1 MTHDNP
7 WPRRTLH
14 ETYALLTAPG
24 APFEMREEVIRGVPM
39 RTYVRALPSLRAAFD
54 TGAAWD
60 DREHI
65 VYRGERIT
73 FGAVRRAAAGLGKA
87 LGREFGVSKGDRV
100 ALAMRN
106 LPEWVVTFWATVA
119 TGAVIV
125 PVNAWGTADE
135 IAYAVRDSGA
145 KVLVVDEERFARLGV
160 ALADLDLAG
169 VIVARASPEKLRGAT
184 AFEGL
189 VGATRDYGGLP
200 AVDLPDP
207 QLEPEDD
214 ATIFYTSGT
223 TGRPKGALGTHRN
236 VTTNLVNIGLRVA
249 RAKLRRGETLEVAPP
264 AAQLTTLL
272 PVPLFH
278 VTGCHSGITP
288 AMLSGTRIVL
298 MHKWVVEDA
307 LALIERERVNTVV
320 TVPAMTWQIVQS
332 EVLDRYDLSSIATI
346 TYGGAPAP
354 PELHGL
360 VLERFP
366 GTFVANGF
374 GMTETSSV
382 ITSNSAEDFAL
393 HPDSVGTAMP
403 CNDFRVVDDTGAE
416 VARGAA
422 GELLVKGPNIIKGY
436 WRRTEETAAAIQ
448 DGWLRTG
455 DIVRIDEE
463 GFFYALDRAKDVLIR
478 GGENV
483 YCTEIED
490 VAMRHPDVLEIAVI
504 GVPHTVL
511 GEEVGAVVRLV
522 PGARVTD
529 RELQAFVGGYL
540 ASFKAPAHIFRSEE
554 PLPRNAAGK
563 VLKRQLRDAVL
574 APGAAPI
581 RGAD

>member
-1 MTHDNP
+1 M
-7 WPRRTLH
+7 
-14 ETYALLTAPG
+14 Y
-24 APFEMREEVIRGVPM
+24 
-39 RTYVRALPSLRAAFD
+39 
-54 TGAAWD
+54 
-60 DREHI
+60 
-65 VYRGERIT
+65 
-73 FGAVRRAAAGLGKA
+73 
-87 LGREFGVSKGDRV
+87 
-100 ALAMRN
+100 
-106 LPEWVVTFWATVA
+106 
-119 TGAVIV
+119 
-125 PVNAWGTADE
+125 
-135 IAYAVRDSGA
+135 
-145 KVLVVDEERFARLGV
+145 
-160 ALADLDLAG
+160 
-169 VIVARASPEKLRGAT
+169 
-184 AFEGL
+184 
-189 VGATRDYGGLP
+189 
-200 AVDLPDP
+200 
-207 QLEPEDD
+207 
-214 ATIFYTSGT
+214 
-223 TGRPKGALGTHRN
+223 
-236 VTTNLVNIGLRVA
+236 
-249 RAKLRRGETLEVAPP
+249 
-264 AAQLTTLL
+264 
-272 PVPLFH
+272 
-278 VTGCHSGITP
+278 
-288 AMLSGTRIVL
+288 
-298 MHKWVVEDA
+298 KWNVEDA

-360 VLERFP
+360 VLEQFP
-366 GTFVANGF
+366 GIFVANGF

-382 ITSNSAEDFAL
+382 ITSNSAEDFAA

-403 CNDFRVVDDTGAE
+403 CNDFRVVDETGAE

-436 WRRTEETAAAIQ
+436 WRQPDETAAAIQ
-448 DGWLRTG
+448 RGWLRTG

-490 VAMRHPDVLEIAVI
+490 VAMRHPELLEIAVI

-511 GEEVGAVVRLV
+511 GEEVGAVVRLA

-529 RELQAFVGGYL
+529 QELQAFIGGFL
-540 ASFKAPAHIFRSEE
+540 ASFKTPAHIFRSDE

-574 APGAAPI
+574 KPAAGPV

>member
-1 MTHDNP
+1 MTQDDR
-7 WPRRTLH
+7 WPRRTLP

-24 APFEMREEVIRGVPM
+24 APFEMRDEVIGGVPM
-39 RTYVRALPSLRAAFD
+39 RTYVRAAPSLRAVFEA
-54 TGAAWD
+54 GAAWD
-60 DREHI
+60 EREHI
-65 VYRGERIT
+65 VYRDERIT
-73 FGAVRRAAAGLGKA
+73 FGGVRRAAAALGKA
-87 LGREFGVSKGDRV
+87 LARDFGVGKGDRV

-106 LPEWVVTFWATVA
+106 LPEWVVTFWAAVA

-125 PVNAWGTADE
+125 PINAWGTADE

-145 KVLVVDEERFARLGV
+145 KVLVADEERLARLGAAV
-160 ALADLDLAG
+160 AELDLAG
-169 VIVARASPEKLRGAT
+169 VIVARAGPEGLAGAT
-184 AFEGL
+184 AFESL
-189 VGATRDYGGLP
+189 VGATGGYGDLP

-207 QLEPEDD
+207 RLEPEDD

-236 VTTNLVNIGLRVA
+236 ITTNLVNIGLRTA
-249 RAKLRRGETLEVAPP
+249 RAVLRRGEALPAGPP

-288 AMLSGTRIVL
+288 AMLSGARIVL
-298 MHKWVVEDA
+298 MYKWNLEDA
-307 LALIERERVNTVV
+307 LGLIERERINTVV

-332 EVLDRYDLSSIATI
+332 PDLHRYDLSSIATI

-366 GTFVANGF
+366 GIFVANGF

-382 ITSNSAEDFAL
+382 ITANSAEDFARR
-393 HPDSVGTAMP
+393 PDSVGTGMP
-403 CNDFRVVDDTGAE
+403 CNDFRIVDESGAE
-416 VARGAA
+416 VAPGAV

-436 WRRTEETAAAIQ
+436 WRRPEETAAAIQ

-455 DIVRIDEE
+455 DIVRMDEE
-463 GFFYALDRAKDVLIR
+463 GFVYVLDRAKDVLIR
-478 GGENV
+478 GGENI

-490 VAMRHPDVLEIAVI
+490 VAMRHPDVQEIAVI

-511 GEEVGAVVRLV
+511 GEEVGAVVRLA
-522 PGARVTD
+522 PGSKATD
-529 RELQAFVGGYL
+529 AELQAFIGGYL
-540 ASFKAPAHIFRSEE
+540 APFKTPAHIFRSDE

-574 APGAAPI
+574 APAPAQA
-581 RGAD
+581 GS